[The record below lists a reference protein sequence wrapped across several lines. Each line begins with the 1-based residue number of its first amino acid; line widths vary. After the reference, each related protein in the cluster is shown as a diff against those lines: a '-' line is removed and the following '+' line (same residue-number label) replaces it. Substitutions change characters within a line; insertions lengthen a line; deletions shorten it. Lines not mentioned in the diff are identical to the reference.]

1 MMELLKLYLL
11 EQTTTMQTYIPR
23 IHQKKFSKDMLI
35 NIWLMLDRSIEA
47 IGRML
52 K

>member
-1 MMELLKLYLL
+1 MELLKHYLL
-11 EQTTTMQTYIPR
+11 EQTTRMQTYIPR
-23 IHQKKFSKDMLI
+23 IHQRKFSIDILI